1 MAPTLDYELID
12 DSLSVS
18 SIQGTLPVSTLSL
31 SSLLLLLS
39 ISFSSGK
46 ARVTRRSIFSP
57 AAAMRG
63 TARQQSNSVVRV
75 CKHKTDIR
83 LRYGLI
89 NSPSLYLIYL

>member
-1 MAPTLDYELID
+1 MTATFDYELID

-57 AAAMRG
+57 AAAIRG

-75 CKHKTDIR
+75 CKRELCDN
-83 LRYGLI
+83 LI
-89 NSPSLYLIYL
+89 FFSLSIEIYLIYL